1 VRENV
6 EEPARTTADSLLR
19 SFRNIHNQPVDAPI
33 CWLADRSPTANL
45 AWGDIERM
53 WLFRTLPGL
62 LQLHHPQ
69 TVPRPIEFSST
80 ERRQALAAGHVV
92 LHPVPPLVGPM
103 ARVMESRRR
112 PVPCSGAGCHRPVT
126 PTAVEAAAG

>member
-1 VRENV
+1 MRENV

-80 ERRQALAAGHVV
+80 ERRQALAAGRVV
-92 LHPVPPLVGPM
+92 LHPVPPRSVQWR
-103 ARVMESRRR
+103 ASRR
-112 PVPCSGAGCHRPVT
+112 
-126 PTAVEAAAG
+126 AADDLGRVAAQAAIGQ